1 MQTFTLQTD
10 FVDEAAERG
19 VIAAVA
25 RNPALYWEL
34 IDLLPAGVFA
44 CEPDAWERVARAIEA
59 EEKPEA
65 PEWEPAADPK
75 EAATTLADL
84 LQRRLLAQEQERL
97 AAALYDMDKPAA
109 ETASLLE
116 EAASR
121 VQAAIRETQAGKL
134 QWAADLLPDVL
145 QEAEKRRQERERT
158 GKACIGL
165 PTGIERLDAYLG
177 GMNEGLYILAGAP
190 GMGKTTL
197 ALQIAATVTKEAPV
211 IYVTFENSPENL
223 TLKAIASRAR
233 VNPQDVQRG
242 WADVS
247 ALRQAAEAWRPVAN
261 RLALI
266 EGTSRLTLGQVR
278 AKALQAMNRHKAD
291 KCLVIVDYLQLWA
304 KASEELRGFQSVRE
318 RVEALGSQLRELA
331 TRLHSPVLALASQ
344 NRAQG
349 DYGGGKGAANLDSL
363 KESGDLEY
371 TADAVLFLTQAK
383 ERQATPPARAVDL
396 TLAKNRNGDI
406 GKVELI
412 FRPDI
417 GDFREVARR

>member
-1 MQTFTLQTD
+1 M
-10 FVDEAAERG
+10 
-19 VIAAVA
+19 
-25 RNPALYWEL
+25 
-34 IDLLPAGVFA
+34 FA
-44 CEPDAWERVARAIEA
+44 
-59 EEKPEA
+59 
-65 PEWEPAADPK
+65 
-75 EAATTLADL
+75 
-84 LQRRLLAQEQERL
+84 
-97 AAALYDMDKPAA
+97 Y
-109 ETASLLE
+109 S
-116 EAASR
+116 
-121 VQAAIRETQAGKL
+121 
-134 QWAADLLPDVL
+134 
-145 QEAEKRRQERERT
+145 
-158 GKACIGL
+158 
-165 PTGIERLDAYLG
+165 
-177 GMNEGLYILAGAP
+177 
-190 GMGKTTL
+190 
-197 ALQIAATVTKEAPV
+197 
-211 IYVTFENSPENL
+211 
-223 TLKAIASRAR
+223 
-233 VNPQDVQRG
+233 VNPQDVKRG